1 MSLKPRV
8 SLWQKYSKS
17 EGCNRVSA
25 IVAGYLARRRTIGPR
40 HILERDLERLDLE
53 PDRAVAG
60 RLETD
65 RHQRQDRVGITPV
78 DALAGHAQHVLDHQ
92 HRLHPLGRVA
102 LAALIL
108 PPETVEQQA
117 KAPLSRAPCHF
128 GDRKDRILRERGN
141 HLQIIDIERT
151 QIERCLAPV
160 FEFGVFGHWPLI
172 LSIFAPTLP
181 SFSSTLSYPRSR

>member
-53 PDRAVAG
+53 PDRAVACKGQQQMARAVAG

-108 PPETVEQQA
+108 HR
-117 KAPLSRAPCHF
+117 KRLSSRPK
-128 GDRKDRILRERGN
+128 R
-141 HLQIIDIERT
+141 
-151 QIERCLAPV
+151 
-160 FEFGVFGHWPLI
+160 
-172 LSIFAPTLP
+172 
-181 SFSSTLSYPRSR
+181 RSPARHVISV